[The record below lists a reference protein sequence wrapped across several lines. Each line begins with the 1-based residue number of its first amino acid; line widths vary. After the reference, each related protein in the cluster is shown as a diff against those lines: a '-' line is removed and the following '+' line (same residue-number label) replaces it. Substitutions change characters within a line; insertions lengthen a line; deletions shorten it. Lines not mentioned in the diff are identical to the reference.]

1 MVNVDDS
8 WQYCISGLTAQVWGL
23 AATWCSVCIHQ
34 MNQVNSCNGF
44 GHDVHVINIIKA
56 LLGHIACTECRDAAC
71 TVDTD
76 VPWCVCLSVDIS
88 LSCAKTDKPIEMLFG
103 IWTRWPQGTM
113 YLYEVEAQIP
123 LGKGKFL
130 GCSLSSKI
138 CDHLYL
144 SLWLLLILFFASSF
158 FNCTLLQCFE
168 GWLHCCAAVAVFA
181 DSSTCKTCCT
191 NHRIVPKNWSRS

>member
-8 WQYCISGLTAQVWGL
+8 WQYYISGLTAQVWGL

-123 LGKGKFL
+123 LIFRMQPFIKILWPLVFIIINPIFCQQFL
-130 GCSLSSKI
+130 L
-138 CDHLYL
+138 H
-144 SLWLLLILFFASSF
+144 FASVLWRLTS
-158 FNCTLLQCFE
+158 LLCY
-168 GWLHCCAAVAVFA
+168 CCCV
-181 DSSTCKTCCT
+181 
-191 NHRIVPKNWSRS
+191 WW